1 MLRAPLFTLHE
12 AAAKLKVKESTIRQW
27 IKDRE
32 LRAIKFGR
40 EWRIAQIDLEIFLNQ
55 HANMPPQSD
64 RPPSEPPPATH
75 LPAGD
80 RPAETVET
88 GRLPAGGN
96 RRGKPANGGT
106 VDDETAG
113 AVGS

>member
-12 AAAKLKVKESTIRQW
+12 AAEKLKVKESTIRQW

-40 EWRIAQIDLEIFLNQ
+40 EWRIAQVDLEAFLNQ
-55 HANMPPQSD
+55 HANMPPQHNLTST
-64 RPPSEPPPATH
+64 EPPPTEPPTVVKH
-75 LPAGD
+75 TVDPDGD
-80 RPAETVET
+80 R
-88 GRLPAGGN
+88 
-96 RRGKPANGGT
+96 
-106 VDDETAG
+106 DQETAK